1 MKLAGET
8 NASFLDIDSNLGIG
22 FYILIVYSVVAG
34 FLQFSLR
41 IRICDGSKK
50 VVVKNENAVV
60 AWKRKGMY
68 VILRDFR
75 VRLKEEINQL
85 SYS

>member
-1 MKLAGET
+1 
-8 NASFLDIDSNLGIG
+8 
-22 FYILIVYSVVAG
+22 
-34 FLQFSLR
+34 
-41 IRICDGSKK
+41 
-50 VVVKNENAVV
+50 V